1 MRRPGLAGVG
11 AGSFVNVT
19 VKRVARKTV
28 SVARVAAVA
37 CARATRAAGD
47 AASLPLTVGT
57 SQAYR
62 A

>member
-37 CARATRAAGD
+37 CARDKGGRRRCLAA
-47 AASLPLTVGT
+47 AHCRNLS
-57 SQAYR
+57 AYR